1 MDETTRRGDGG
12 RDGLRDG
19 LRVGTEP
26 SPIEGVLVPFDGA
39 DVAQV
44 AALRG
49 RHALGPDAGPFF
61 HGNRADLQPGD
72 LITPGRRSN
81 FGRGDVARF
90 VYLAATMD
98 AAIWGAELAQGDA
111 PGRVYRVEPTGAFED
126 DPNVTDQRFP
136 GNPTRSY
143 RTRHPLRVAAEI
155 VGWQGHPPEA
165 LAAMRASLDRLRAE
179 GVEAINE

>member
-1 MDETTRRGDGG
+1 MDETTRRGDAG

-26 SPIEGVLVPFDGA
+26 SPIEGVPVPFDGA

-72 LITPGRRSN
+72 LLTPGWLTNYGSGKVSRHLYG
-81 FGRGDVARF
+81 FGGF
-90 VYLAATMD
+90 L
-98 AAIWGAELAQGDA
+98 
-111 PGRVYRVEPTGAFED
+111 
-126 DPNVTDQRFP
+126 
-136 GNPTRSY
+136 
-143 RTRHPLRVAAEI
+143 RH
-155 VGWQGHPPEA
+155 
-165 LAAMRASLDRLRAE
+165 RL
-179 GVEAINE
+179 